1 MSTSPGDGAVPPA
14 GRLRHLAPVVLL
26 PALSIAALLG
36 LWELAPRAGWVRE
49 TSIPPFSDVIG
60 EVFDVLARPG
70 FTTNLASS
78 AERWG
83 LGLLIAI
90 AVGVPL
96 GILMGRWRPLHRLV
110 DPLLV
115 VSYPVPKTA
124 LILLFVLWW
133 EAGTVSRVGIVV
145 SGCLI
150 PIVIS
155 SYHGANAVEER
166 LVWSARGLGTGPL
179 GRGLR
184 VIVPAALPQILSG
197 LRLAIAISIF
207 TVLGSELLIRGD
219 GIGAFMFTALDN
231 GQTLT
236 VFAMSTIVATIGFL
250 LDLIYVQAVR
260 RGLPWLEGDV

>member
-1 MSTSPGDGAVPPA
+1 MSTTLGEE
-14 GRLRHLAPVVLL
+14 RHFAARARQLAPQVLL
-26 PALSIAALLG
+26 PVLSVVTLFG
-36 LWELAPRAGWVRE
+36 LWEMAPRLGWVRE
-49 TSIPPFSDVIG
+49 TSIPPFSDVIA
-60 EVFDVLARPG
+60 EVFDVLGRPG
-70 FTTNLASS
+70 FGTNLASS
-78 AERWG
+78 AERWA
-83 LGLLIAI
+83 LGLAIAI

-96 GILMGRWRPLHRLV
+96 GTLMGRWRPLYKIV

-133 EAGTVSRVGIVV
+133 EAGTVSRVGIVIT
-145 SGCLI
+145 GCLI

-155 SYHGANAVEER
+155 SYHGAHGIEER

-179 GRGLR
+179 DRGVR
-184 VIVPAALPQILSG
+184 VIVPAALPQIASG

-219 GIGAFMFTALDN
+219 GIGAYMFTALDN

-250 LDLIYVQAVR
+250 LDLVYVQAVR
-260 RGLPWLEGDV
+260 RGFPWIEGDV